1 MSRPLHAAALA
12 LALLA
17 PGCKVEFTDVG
28 AAFATADAAWFA
40 GEETLFVFYE
50 AVAAQGLG
58 AETVIELTWT
68 TDDGVVE
75 WIDIEA
81 LPTVHTH
88 LAVDCGVERRCGST
102 SLHVPREPRD
112 VALRLR
118 YHREGALTLDPETR
132 LNVIGPGP
140 AHTHR
145 SLLVYGVFDEDDR
158 AVQWRARHRFPT
170 LRNEEAE
177 RLGLRRRF
185 TVDGIG
191 HIAAAPDP
199 AALGN
204 PYLYGAPCADLAPLE
219 WGAVESEDRAA
230 FSPETLPAAAFAAAA
245 LCARATVED
254 ATGTFEATAFAR
266 KNPEVRPA
274 FPLLR
279 SPVREATPVKYLLSI
294 CDRTISAAHLDM
306 QQQRLLMEGIEPVCI
321 DDLTDPDLADEAADA
336 LLARFRRDLETVRAG
351 GDDMVLAA
359 ALHHDDRRLGA
370 TLEPLL
376 AALVTAEGERNSPR
390 LAGVF
395 LLDSYPYEIADATV
409 GASTIWCPS
418 SLDFDFDFDDPLAL
432 PPSGVASLV
441 CAVPDFPLNLSLG
454 PFDLGGL
461 PILPSREQFLDFI
474 DIYGEDEAGSM
485 SALTFKAPELPPDAE
500 HLRVPPFGVATF
512 FNDEIITAEPDD
524 AFSHCPT
531 DGEFAGAVFRAPG
544 VDAPLPIAAL
554 PDYHAMTGGG
564 DYPLGLSYDFPYLLE
579 IEYVAVAAVGVTA
592 VGFTL
597 PIGFGTAVEEDY
609 GSTVWRTGEF
619 PIAETLTHCRRF
631 CHHPTF
637 DAAGIYQVD
646 DPFAETYRTTC
657 YAPDHPARGD
667 GGFPRDP

>member
-1 MSRPLHAAALA
+1 MARPTCPLP

-17 PGCKVEFTDVG
+17 LLATGCKVEFTDIG
-28 AAFATADAAWFA
+28 ASFATADAAWFA

-50 AVAAQGLG
+50 AVAAQGIG

-68 TDDGVVE
+68 TDDGVVD
-75 WIDIEA
+75 WTPIEA

-88 LAVDCGVERRCGST
+88 LAVDCGVDRRCGST

-118 YHREGALTLDPETR
+118 YHRDGALTLDPETR

-145 SLLVYGVFDEDDR
+145 SLLVYGVFAADAR

-185 TVDGIG
+185 TIDAIG
-191 HIAAAPDP
+191 HVAPAPAAPD
-199 AALGN
+199 N
-204 PYLYGAPCADLAPLE
+204 PYLYGAPCPDPEALGWAP
-219 WGAVESEDRAA
+219 VETEDRAA
-230 FSPETLPAAAFAAAA
+230 FSPEALPAEAFDAAA
-245 LCARATVED
+245 LCARATVHD
-254 ATGTFEATAFAR
+254 ATGAFEATAVAR

-279 SPVREATPVKYLLSI
+279 SPVREATPIKYLLSI

-306 QQQRLLMEGIEPVCI
+306 QQQRLLMEGIEPICI
-321 DDLTDPDLADEAADA
+321 DDLTDPDRADA
-336 LLARFRRDLETVRAG
+336 TAEALLDRFRRDIETVRAG
-351 GDDMVLAA
+351 GRDMVLAA
-359 ALHHDDRRLGA
+359 ALHHDDRAINA
-370 TLEPLL
+370 TVEPLL
-376 AALVTAEGERNSPR
+376 AELITAESERNSPR

-395 LLDSYPYEIADATV
+395 LLDSYPYEITDTTV
-409 GASTIWCPS
+409 GGATIWCPS
-418 SLDFDFDFDDPLAL
+418 SLDFDFDEDDPLQI

-461 PILPSREQFLDFI
+461 PILPSREQYLDFI
-474 DIYGEDEAGSM
+474 DIYTDDEAGRM
-485 SALTFKAPELPPDAE
+485 SALTFRAPELPPDAE
-500 HLRVPPFGVATF
+500 HLRVPPLGVATF

-531 DGEFAGAVFRAPG
+531 DGEYGGVVFRPAG
-544 VDAPLPIAAL
+544 VDLPLPISAL
-554 PDYHAMTGGG
+554 PDFHAETGGG

-579 IEYVAVAAVGVTA
+579 VEYVAVAAVGVTA

-597 PIGFGTAVEEDY
+597 PIGFGTDVEQDF

-619 PIAETLTHCRRF
+619 PIARTLTHCRRF
-631 CHHPTF
+631 CGHPTF
-637 DAAGIYQVD
+637 DTAGIYQVG

-657 YAPDHPARGD
+657 YAPDYPERGD